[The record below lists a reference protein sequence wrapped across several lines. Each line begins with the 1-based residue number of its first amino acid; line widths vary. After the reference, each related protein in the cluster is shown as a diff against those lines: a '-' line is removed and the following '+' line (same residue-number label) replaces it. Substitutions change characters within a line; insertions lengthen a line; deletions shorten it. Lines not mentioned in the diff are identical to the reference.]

1 MSELAAA
8 VQGELPAWASVFATL
23 LLALAAAIAR
33 RISRRSARPQGERL
47 GELERLV
54 ESERTRRRQ
63 SERELYE
70 RYGVELPYWPPDGP
84 SQPRPHN
91 YEPYSGPGPWP
102 EDGVPLPH
110 DEDQVDDVE
119 PATTRAPSIP
129 PLPDYPQHRR

>member
-1 MSELAAA
+1 MEQIAAA

-63 SERELYE
+63 TEALLME
-70 RYGVELPYWPPDGP
+70 RYGVQLAYWPPDGP
-84 SQPRPHN
+84 GQPRPVV
-91 YEPYSGPGPWP
+91 SASWA
-102 EDGVPLPH
+102 DD
-110 DEDQVDDVE
+110 DEDQVDDEDQRYDVE
-119 PATTRAPSIP
+119 PATTRSPAIP
-129 PLPDYPQHRR
+129 PLPDYPHHRRQERTP